1 VGSTPTFGI
10 ITHKRVNAKFT
21 RFSVGGGA
29 GGDWP
34 QCGENEWCLTLLFP
48 QDIIPHKQEERQEGM
63 KSIFESLRKT
73 RNAVFGQ
80 IAHILGAGDID
91 AETWEDLEALLIQ
104 GDVGVGTSLALIERL
119 RKRASAEG
127 IYRTADL
134 QAVLHEELCALLP
147 EAQPL
152 NLQWPLAVLLIV
164 GVNGSG
170 KTTSIGKLTAH
181 FKHEGRKV
189 VLAAADTFRAAA
201 MDQLAIWG
209 QRVGAPVITGPE
221 GGDPGSVAYDAIQ
234 YAQSHKA
241 DMVIVD
247 TAGRLHTQHN
257 LMAELEKI
265 QRVITRQVDG
275 APHETFLVLDANTG
289 QNGLI
294 QAQQFLNAVKVSGII
309 LAKLDS
315 SAKGGMVLSIGHQLG
330 LPVRFVAT
338 GEHVEDLAPFDR
350 EAFVQGLLGQS

>member
-1 VGSTPTFGI
+1 
-10 ITHKRVNAKFT
+10 
-21 RFSVGGGA
+21 
-29 GGDWP
+29 
-34 QCGENEWCLTLLFP
+34 
-48 QDIIPHKQEERQEGM
+48 M

-119 RKRASAEG
+119 RERMSAEG
-127 IYRTADL
+127 IYQTAGL
-134 QAVLHEELCALLP
+134 QKVLYEELCALLP
-147 EAQPL
+147 EARPL
-152 NLQWPLAVLLIV
+152 NLQWPLTVLLIV

-170 KTTSIGKLTAH
+170 KTTSIGKLAAH
-181 FKHEGRKV
+181 FKHEGHKV

-209 QRVGAPVITGPE
+209 RRADAPVITGPE

-234 YAQSHKA
+234 YAQAHEA
-241 DMVIVD
+241 NMVIVD

-265 QRVITRQVDG
+265 QRVIARQVNG

-315 SAKGGMVLSIGHQLG
+315 SAKGGMVLSIGQQLG

-338 GEHVEDLAPFDR
+338 GEHVEDLAPFDH

>member
-1 VGSTPTFGI
+1 
-10 ITHKRVNAKFT
+10 
-21 RFSVGGGA
+21 
-29 GGDWP
+29 
-34 QCGENEWCLTLLFP
+34 
-48 QDIIPHKQEERQEGM
+48 M

-91 AETWEDLEALLIQ
+91 AETWDDLEALLIQ

-119 RKRASAEG
+119 RKRMSAEG
-127 IYRTADL
+127 IYKTAGL
-134 QAVLHEELCALLP
+134 QEVLHEELCALLP

-152 NLQWPLAVLLIV
+152 NLQWPLTVLLVV

-170 KTTSIGKLTAH
+170 KTTSIGKLAAH

-201 MDQLAIWG
+201 MDQLTIWG
-209 QRVGAPVITGPE
+209 QRVAAPVITGPE

-234 YAQSHKA
+234 YAKAHKA

-265 QRVITRQVDG
+265 QRVIARQVDG
-275 APHETFLVLDANTG
+275 APHETLLVLDANTG

-315 SAKGGMVLSIGHQLG
+315 SAKGGMVLSIGQQLG
-330 LPVRFVAT
+330 LPVRFVTT
-338 GEHVEDLAPFDR
+338 GEHVGDLAPFDHD
-350 EAFVQGLLGQS
+350 AFVQGLLGQS

>member
-1 VGSTPTFGI
+1 
-10 ITHKRVNAKFT
+10 
-21 RFSVGGGA
+21 
-29 GGDWP
+29 
-34 QCGENEWCLTLLFP
+34 
-48 QDIIPHKQEERQEGM
+48 M

-91 AETWEDLEALLIQ
+91 DDTWEDLEALLIQ

-119 RKRASAEG
+119 RKRVSAEG
-127 IYRTADL
+127 IFRTADL
-134 QAVLHEELCALLP
+134 QTALREELRALLP
-147 EAQPL
+147 EGEPL
-152 NLQWPLAVLLIV
+152 NLDWPLAVLLIV

-170 KTTSIGKLTAH
+170 KTTSIGKLAAH
-181 FKHEGRKV
+181 FKRERRSKV

-201 MDQLAIWG
+201 MDQLAVWG
-209 QRVGAPVITGPE
+209 QRVDTPVITGPE
-221 GGDPGSVAYDAIQ
+221 GGDPSSVAYDAIQ
-234 YAQSHKA
+234 YAEARKA

-265 QRVITRQVDG
+265 QRVIAKRVAW

-294 QAQQFLNAVKVSGII
+294 QAQQFLNAVKISGII
-309 LAKLDS
+309 LAKLDG

-330 LPVRFVAT
+330 LPVRFVGT
-338 GEHVEDLAPFDR
+338 GEHVDDFMPFDR
-350 EAFVQGLLGQS
+350 EAFVQGLLGQP

>member
-1 VGSTPTFGI
+1 
-10 ITHKRVNAKFT
+10 
-21 RFSVGGGA
+21 
-29 GGDWP
+29 
-34 QCGENEWCLTLLFP
+34 
-48 QDIIPHKQEERQEGM
+48 M
-63 KSIFESLRKT
+63 KGIFESLRKT

-104 GDVGVGTSLALIERL
+104 GDVGVGTSLALIEQL
-119 RKRASAEG
+119 RKRVSAEG
-127 IYRTADL
+127 IYRTDGL
-134 QAVLHEELCALLP
+134 QEVLHEELSNLLP
-147 EAQPL
+147 EAEPL
-152 NLQWPLAVLLIV
+152 NLEWPLAVLLIV

-181 FKHEGRKV
+181 FKQKGRKV

-201 MDQLAIWG
+201 MDQLDIWG
-209 QRVGAPVITGPE
+209 QRVGVPVITGPE
-221 GGDPGSVAYDAIQ
+221 GGDPSSVAYDAIQ
-234 YAQSHKA
+234 YAQSHRS

-265 QRVITRQVDG
+265 QRVIAKRVAW
-275 APHETFLVLDANTG
+275 APHETLLVIDANTG

-309 LAKLDS
+309 LAKLDG

-330 LPVRFVAT
+330 LPVRFVGT

-350 EAFVQGLLGQS
+350 KTFVQGLLGQS